1 MEGIGH
7 ADMVVGLVRA
17 FRHHHEGRHAG
28 EVGLIGDGD
37 QIEQQIDLFVE
48 VVELADRTLGNLH
61 AGDVGGRDDGD
72 APFDFPHALQILLE
86 GRAIGGAQFALERP
100 GAVQN
105 QVEQAVGL
113 AGVQDAF
120 LGRGRAEQRVEDLL
134 RVVLHRQRRWC
145 RGTTT

>member
-7 ADMVVGLVRA
+7 ADVVVGLVRA
-17 FRHHHEGRHAG
+17 FRHHDVRGHAG
-28 EVGLIGDGD
+28 QVRLIGDGD
-37 QIEQQIDLFVE
+37 QIEQQIDLLVE

-72 APFDFPHALQILLE
+72 APFDLAHALQILLE
-86 GRAIGGAQFALERP
+86 GRAIGGAQLALERLR
-100 GAVQN
+100 AVQN

-120 LGRGRAEQRVEDLL
+120 LRRGR
-134 RVVLHRQRRWC
+134 RRTAC
-145 RGTTT
+145 